1 MIKQFNRML
10 PALAVGIVFAAIPAK
25 AGYEDL
31 DIEGSSLSGSY
42 LAGRFAGKQRD
53 MDAAGQYF
61 QQALRDDPNNAVLI
75 ERVFVFDL
83 SEGKI
88 ASAEDYAE
96 RVLSFNS
103 QHRMARF
110 VLGLRDVGSSAGS
123 GRASISRRP
132 PIRRSAN

>member
-1 MIKQFNRML
+1 MIKNLYRML
-10 PALAVGIVFAAIPAK
+10 PALAAGLFIAAVPAQ
-25 AGYEDL
+25 AGYEELDL
-31 DIEGSSLSGSY
+31 EGSSLSGSY

-75 ERVFVFDL
+75 ERVFIFDL

-110 VLGLRDVGSSAGS
+110 VLGLRDV
-123 GRASISRRP
+123 RLKR
-132 PIRRSAN
+132 

>member
-1 MIKQFNRML
+1 MIKKLNRML
-10 PALAVGIVFAAIPAK
+10 PVLAVGLVLAAVPAT

-31 DIEGSSLSGSY
+31 DVEGTSLSGSY
-42 LAGRFAGKQRD
+42 LAGRFAGTQRD
-53 MDAAGQYF
+53 MYAAGQYF
-61 QQALRDDPNNAVLI
+61 QQALRNDPNNAVLI
-75 ERVFVFDL
+75 ERVFIFDL

-110 VLGLRDVGSSAGS
+110 VLGLRDVRLKHWP
-123 GRASISRRP
+123 RARD
-132 PIRRSAN
+132 NFK